1 MRNPRSL
8 IQHNFPPPMFAFEP
22 GFTEED
28 LVWQS
33 GVRETK
39 EHVKIRAQSVLDRI
53 FDDTEDT
60 CA

>member
-1 MRNPRSL
+1 
-8 IQHNFPPPMFAFEP
+8 MFAFEP